1 MVIGVLI
8 ILVAIWVI
16 VSEQMSGASADAT
29 INARLVTLRS
39 PVAGEVEMPQ
49 RGFGSRVTEG
59 EVIATVQ
66 DPLVDEVRLDDLA
79 MERKIAAA
87 AIQRLQALQAETV
100 AVMDRLESRSARFST
115 ERVAELEVR
124 LDAARERLA
133 ILEEGEIPENL
144 TADLSLAQDE
154 GGNRQPL
161 EPRLPE
167 LWVNY
172 ARERVETLEIALQAA
187 KDGVFLGDGY
197 NDAPN
202 AEQRFVELQSEL
214 AAQEAE
220 LAQAEARLAI
230 VTSRE
235 TAERRRVNRFGGAEL
250 VSPVRG
256 LYWEV
261 LAADGE
267 DIQRGDA
274 VVRLLDC
281 DSTIVT
287 LSVTES
293 VFNRLSIGD
302 TAVFRPRGDRETYD
316 GTVERLAGSGAAT
329 IYTNLAV
336 APSQLHL
343 ERHDVTLSVPGLRD
357 NAALDCKV
365 GRTGRVFFDTRPL
378 DRLRDLLP

>member
-1 MVIGVLI
+1 
-8 ILVAIWVI
+8 
-16 VSEQMSGASADAT
+16 
-29 INARLVTLRS
+29 
-39 PVAGEVEMPQ
+39 
-49 RGFGSRVTEG
+49 
-59 EVIATVQ
+59 
-66 DPLVDEVRLDDLA
+66 
-79 MERKIAAA
+79 
-87 AIQRLQALQAETV
+87 
-100 AVMDRLESRSARFST
+100 
-115 ERVAELEVR
+115 
-124 LDAARERLA
+124 
-133 ILEEGEIPENL
+133 
-144 TADLSLAQDE
+144 
-154 GGNRQPL
+154 
-161 EPRLPE
+161 
-167 LWVNY
+167 
-172 ARERVETLEIALQAA
+172 
-187 KDGVFLGDGY
+187 
-197 NDAPN
+197 
-202 AEQRFVELQSEL
+202 
-214 AAQEAE
+214 
-220 LAQAEARLAI
+220 
-230 VTSRE
+230 
-235 TAERRRVNRFGGAEL
+235 
-250 VSPVRG
+250 

-357 NAALDCKV
+357 NNALDCKV